1 MSDYSQYELIW
12 KKILERA
19 EPHINAITF
28 SAYIQSLVPVDV
40 VNRKLVLRAD
50 TEMAAGTVEKYLPK
64 LREALAAAEVG
75 LTYLVVTVEV
85 SE

>member
-50 TEMAAGTVEKYLPK
+50 TEMPAERWKNTCPSCGKRLPPPK
-64 LREALAAAEVG
+64 WA
-75 LTYLVVTVEV
+75 
-85 SE
+85 